1 MTNVTDYIG
10 IHMMENAPNKIS
22 YQSISSMGVFVWV
35 HDAIELNK
43 AEQYI
48 YRFGPK
54 IKPQYQWNA
63 TERMVQ
69 LYMRKVS

>member
-10 IHMMENAPNKIS
+10 IHEMENAPNKIS

-35 HDAIELNK
+35 HDAIELHE

-48 YRFGPK
+48 YVYIDLALK
-54 IKPQYQWNA
+54 
-63 TERMVQ
+63 
-69 LYMRKVS
+69 